1 MDGHLKNQTPS
12 LAQSHE
18 NDLVAR
24 VRSGDQS
31 AWESL
36 YDRHSVRVW
45 KYVARLLGEP
55 GETVAEV
62 VQEVFLAAI
71 KGIDH
76 YDNQIGTVWQWL
88 TGIAHRQVADHFR
101 RKARHRREKEPAVVR
116 HVSMIAQA
124 DELSENPV
132 AALQQSEVAERVRM
146 VLGEISSEYAALLM
160 ARYMDRRS
168 VQELQEL
175 FSGSSNSIRS
185 KLRRARAE
193 FQQAYLRVEER
204 GGQSND

>member
-1 MDGHLKNQTPS
+1 MKNPTPS

-24 VRSGDQS
+24 IRSGDRS
-31 AWESL
+31 AWEYL
-36 YDRHSVRVW
+36 YDQHSVGVW

-76 YDNQIGTVWQWL
+76 YDDQIGSVGQWL

-101 RKARHRREKEPAVVR
+101 RKARHCREKEPAVVR
-116 HVSMIAQA
+116 HVAMNAQPNEVA
-124 DELSENPV
+124 ENPV
-132 AALQQSEVAERVRM
+132 AALQQIEVAERVRM
-146 VLGEISSEYAALLM
+146 VLGQMSSEYAALLM

-168 VQELQEL
+168 VQQLQEL
-175 FSGSSNSIRS
+175 FGGSSNSIRS

-193 FQQAYLRVEER
+193 FQRSYLRVEES